1 MSLSGNSQRRED
13 KIKSEI
19 SRRTRSTANKK
30 NEPQNTKKSPVMNS
44 YKSKQIIIGSGNQVM
59 LPECNKK
66 IRKDDKIDEERDEC
80 LWNQGK
86 LGDTEIVEFCRDALN
101 HYGIGPDRALYILLK
116 SDHNLKRAKSELA
129 LRNSVKKRFS
139 VEDEF
144 AFREAHKC
152 FGKNFAKIHQML
164 SHKNLSELVEHY
176 YLTKKQQNYKSF
188 MDNECGKNGTS
199 ESDEEG
205 QTQIKSELHR
215 LICEGCQ
222 NEVLKLYSA
231 NGLELCRACKN
242 YFKATNKHRVC
253 AQPIEEKKRIPICPP
268 EMKNIA
274 EQFEEMARV
283 VMDKQFEDT
292 SDGLDEVQVEQNNET
307 VCEQK
312 IKVVSKAQK
321 ELQMEACALKKQL
334 AMTDNKKYQSIVEEA
349 RKFVRGTAPILGK
362 GQRMRQTHHW
372 SDKEEMET
380 KKALIRF
387 GGDCKIVAELI
398 GTKTEDMVNSFY
410 KKNMED
416 IQEET
421 KKRREIIER
430 KMKEEAKKMCNDKAV
445 PEIIVLDDD

>member
-1 MSLSGNSQRRED
+1 
-13 KIKSEI
+13 
-19 SRRTRSTANKK
+19 
-30 NEPQNTKKSPVMNS
+30 MNS
-44 YKSKQIIIGSGNQVM
+44 YKSKQIIIGSGYQVM

-80 LWNQGK
+80 LWSKNQGK

-199 ESDEEG
+199 E
-205 QTQIKSELHR
+205 R
-215 LICEGCQ
+215 
-222 NEVLKLYSA
+222 
-231 NGLELCRACKN
+231 
-242 YFKATNKHRVC
+242 ATNKHRVC

-283 VMDKQFEDT
+283 VMGEQFDDI

-307 VCEQK
+307 ICEQK
-312 IKVVSKAQK
+312 IK
-321 ELQMEACALKKQL
+321 
-334 AMTDNKKYQSIVEEA
+334 
-349 RKFVRGTAPILGK
+349 
-362 GQRMRQTHHW
+362 
-372 SDKEEMET
+372 
-380 KKALIRF
+380 
-387 GGDCKIVAELI
+387 
-398 GTKTEDMVNSFY
+398 
-410 KKNMED
+410 
-416 IQEET
+416 
-421 KKRREIIER
+421 
-430 KMKEEAKKMCNDKAV
+430 
-445 PEIIVLDDD
+445 